1 MKADESTAADRAVAD
16 MRRGGASSVM
26 RVTAHDSALCGGSL
40 FGKSAKMAMTG
51 YTVMAIF
58 DDVLVSSFFVP

>member
-1 MKADESTAADRAVAD
+1 
-16 MRRGGASSVM
+16 M
-26 RVTAHDSALCGGSL
+26 RVTAHDSSLCGGSL

-58 DDVLVSSFFVP
+58 DDVLVSSFFVPPRWQGAAALSAAVTTTH